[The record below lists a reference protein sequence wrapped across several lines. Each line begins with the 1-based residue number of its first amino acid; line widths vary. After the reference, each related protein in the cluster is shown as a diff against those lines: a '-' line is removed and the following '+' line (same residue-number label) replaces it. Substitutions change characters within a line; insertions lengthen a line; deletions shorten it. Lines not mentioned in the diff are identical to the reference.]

1 MKRLLLLCVLLAA
14 GCTRPTDNGWLGYAE
29 GETAMIAAPGAGWV
43 SGMTIKRGDTVQKGQ
58 TLFRLDD
65 IRQEAATNVA
75 KASLEAANAQIA
87 EARANLAY
95 TQKELTRQTT
105 LVREQ
110 AGTVA
115 ALDLARSNSQSAR
128 ARLTQLEAQA
138 NQSRANLADTSYQLS
153 ERSITAR
160 TQGRVEDI
168 FFREGEYA
176 PAMTPVV
183 AILPPENVFVRFF
196 VPESEFSKIRL
207 GQKVAITCDGCA
219 ANITGNISFIASK
232 QEFTPPVIFSVG
244 NREKLVFKV
253 EARAPWGLKLNPGQ
267 PVQVRPL

>member
-1 MKRLLLLCVLLAA
+1 MKRLPLFCVLLLSA
-14 GCTRPTDNGWLGYAE
+14 CTRPTDNGWLGYAE
-29 GETAMIAAPGAGWV
+29 GETAMIAAPSAGWV
-43 SGMTIKRGDTVQKGQ
+43 SGMTIKRGDSVTKGQ

-65 IRQEAATNVA
+65 IRQEAAANIA

-87 EARANLAY
+87 EARATLAL
-95 TQKELTRQTT
+95 TQKELARQTN

-110 AGTVA
+110 AGTA
-115 ALDLARSNSQSAR
+115 QALDVARSNYQTAR
-128 ARLTQLEAQA
+128 ARLAQLEAQA
-138 NQSRANLADTSYQLS
+138 NQSKANLTDTSYQLA

-196 VPESEFSKIRL
+196 VPESEFGKIRL
-207 GQKVAITCDGCA
+207 GQKVGISCDGCA
-219 ANITGNISFIASK
+219 QNITASISFIASK

-253 EARAPWGLKLNPGQ
+253 EARAPGGLKLNPGQ
-267 PVQVRPL
+267 PVVVRPL